1 MAGSPLRRRPFR
13 GPILATLLG
22 ATLAALVGG
31 SGVAGAATPVS
42 PAILA
47 GAIGEGASD
56 VNAFFN
62 GAVRGIVTGAVLADG
77 SLRVRTMV
85 RGADA
90 SRSYRVV
97 GSGSLCGDP
106 IANGVGLL
114 GTTPLMGAFVSK
126 THAAGSLPD
135 RTDPLVS
142 IRILRA
148 GGGQV
153 ACAEALS
160 YELTPTTAGPA
171 LVFTDIVI
179 SSYVKADG
187 PRGLL
192 VTNAPDSANP
202 QLRWSLTGLSGVSS
216 FRIVGSAVP
225 CGTPITSGVQTFRS
239 DLLTKPYGFTEVTG
253 LDIQTE
259 SFRIVSKGGKQLAC
273 TGRGRHRQPLF

>member
-1 MAGSPLRRRPFR
+1 M
-13 GPILATLLG
+13 
-22 ATLAALVGG
+22 AALVRSSRMVRAGLLATALG
-31 SGVAGAATPVS
+31 LLVAASASAAP
-42 PAILA
+42 PAPALLV

-56 VNAFFN
+56 VNAFFS
-62 GAVRGIVTGAVLADG
+62 GSVRGIVTAAVLTDG
-77 SLRVRTMV
+77 SVRVRTMV

-97 GSGSLCGDP
+97 GSGSPCGDP
-106 IANGVGLL
+106 IVDRLL
-114 GTTPLMGAFVSK
+114 LLPSTPLMGAFVSK

-135 RTDPLVS
+135 RTGVLVS

-148 GGGQV
+148 GGGQI

-160 YELTPTTAGPA
+160 YEPAPATAGPA
-171 LVFTDIVI
+171 LTFTDIVI
-179 SSYVKADG
+179 SSYVKAGG

-216 FRIVGSAVP
+216 FRVIGSAVP
-225 CGTPITSGVQTFRS
+225 CGTPSTSGVETFRS

-259 SFRIVSKGGKQLAC
+259 SFRIVSKAGRELGC
-273 TGRGRHRQPLF
+273 TGRGRHVQPLF

>member
-1 MAGSPLRRRPFR
+1 M
-13 GPILATLLG
+13 
-22 ATLAALVGG
+22 AALVRSSRMVRAGLLATALG
-31 SGVAGAATPVS
+31 LLVAASASAAP
-42 PAILA
+42 PAPALLV

-56 VNAFFN
+56 VNAFFS
-62 GAVRGIVTGAVLADG
+62 GSVRGIVTAAVLTDG
-77 SLRVRTMV
+77 SVRVRTMV

-97 GSGSLCGDP
+97 GSGSPCGDP
-106 IANGVGLL
+106 IVDRLL
-114 GTTPLMGAFVSK
+114 LLPSTPLMGAFVSK

-135 RTDPLVS
+135 RTGVLVS

-148 GGGQV
+148 GGGQI

-160 YELTPTTAGPA
+160 YEPAPATAGPA
-171 LVFTDIVI
+171 LTFTDIVI
-179 SSYVKADG
+179 SSYVKAGG

-192 VTNAPDSANP
+192 VTNGPDSANP

-216 FRIVGSAVP
+216 FRVIGSAVP
-225 CGTPITSGVQTFRS
+225 CGTPSTSGVETFRS

-259 SFRIVSKGGKQLAC
+259 SFRIVSKAGRELGC
-273 TGRGRHRQPLF
+273 TGRGRHVQPLF